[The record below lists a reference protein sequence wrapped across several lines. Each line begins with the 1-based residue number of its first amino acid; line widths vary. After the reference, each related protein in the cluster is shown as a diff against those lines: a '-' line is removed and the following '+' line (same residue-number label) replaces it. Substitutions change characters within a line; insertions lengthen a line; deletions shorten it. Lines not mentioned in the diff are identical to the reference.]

1 MKTSESIKAI
11 AAALVKAQANIHGA
25 VKDSTNPH
33 FKSKYADLSSVMQ
46 AVKAPLLAE
55 GIAIVQATEPSESG
69 EVRLSTML
77 LHQSGEWIADTITV
91 PVNKNDA
98 QGYGSALTYARRYGL
113 QSMTGCCPEDD
124 DGNAAAAAPPSQ
136 AHDAKI
142 ADFLAAIDDADT
154 PEALDQLAA
163 QIAKAPK
170 AVKDA
175 VRGQFAEKKRQV
187 KDAA

>member
-1 MKTSESIKAI
+1 MHHSESIKAI

-46 AVKAPLLAE
+46 AVKAPLLDQ
-55 GIAIVQATEPSESG
+55 GIAIVQAVEPSEAS

-77 LHQSGEWIADTITV
+77 LHTSGEYIADTITV
-91 PVNKNDA
+91 PVNKQDA

-124 DGNAAAAAPPSQ
+124 DGNAAARAAPKY
-136 AHDAKI
+136 DGVI
-142 ADFLAAIDDADT
+142 ADWQASIESASTLG
-154 PEALDQLAA
+154 ELDRMAPDL
-163 QIAKAPK
+163 AKAPK
-170 AVKDA
+170 RVKDA
-175 VRGQFAEKKRQV
+175 VRPVYAARKKALEKE
-187 KDAA
+187 AA